1 MHNKMRM
8 TAAALTAVLALGV
21 AAPAAS
27 AADTGRSRVAS
38 TASALQ
44 TAPTGVALTAG
55 VSNGSAATGVNGGA
69 ASLGTQTDVGT
80 KGISGAA
87 KKLVDKIVKS
97 KYGKSAIKAAKK
109 GRKAFKKWVDSLSNF
124 NPLKWV
130 IKAAPA
136 YVIDEV
142 ISYLISHF

>member
-27 AADTGRSRVAS
+27 AADTSRSRVAS
-38 TASALQ
+38 TASAVQ
-44 TAPTGVALTAG
+44 TAPTGVALAVG
-55 VSNGSAATGVNGGA
+55 VLNGSAATGVSSGA
-69 ASLGTQTDVGT
+69 ASLGTQTDVGA

-109 GRKAFKKWVDSLSNF
+109 GRNAFKKWVDSLSNL

-142 ISYLISHF
+142 ILYLISHF